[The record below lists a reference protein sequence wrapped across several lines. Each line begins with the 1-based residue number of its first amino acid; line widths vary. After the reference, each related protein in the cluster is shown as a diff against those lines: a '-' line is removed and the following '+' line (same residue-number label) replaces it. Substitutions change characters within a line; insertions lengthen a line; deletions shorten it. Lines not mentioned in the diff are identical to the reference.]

1 MPVLE
6 EKAFVGLLR
15 AADRLERQAAEV
27 LTRYSLTPTQYN
39 ALRILRGGGPS
50 GLSCSEIGER
60 MISHDPDI
68 TRLLD
73 RLKRRG
79 LISRRREQKDRR
91 IIRTFITQSGLA
103 LLKTMDQPVETF
115 HRKLLGRV
123 NRERLKNLIQLL
135 SDLEQK
141 PR

>member
-1 MPVLE
+1 M
-6 EKAFVGLLR
+6 
-15 AADRLERQAAEV
+15 
-27 LTRYSLTPTQYN
+27 
-39 ALRILRGGGPS
+39 
-50 GLSCSEIGER
+50 SCSEIGER